1 MKMAKT
7 ALSGLQSL
15 LIRRFTRGR
24 EKRKEGRKGR
34 NAKPCS
40 FRMANAHWWT
50 GRVGSLFR
58 EWYR

>member
-1 MKMAKT
+1 MAKT

-15 LIRRFTRGR
+15 LIRRFTRGDEEER
-24 EKRKEGRKGR
+24 RRKGR

-50 GRVGSLFR
+50 GRVGSPFR